1 MNASQLARL
10 NAKDG
15 IVIGLMGTD
24 VTYKIELTNGVS
36 LGQIYANDN
45 EDVLLGQVNGLEYSQ
60 DNGQTWHDY
69 TATLADGVRFGG
81 NQTVLVRKKATGTT
95 LAGPTKSF
103 TFKASQDQ
111 ATSCYV
117 PLKNLSIFEVSFEA
131 KNNPAT
137 NFLDGNPNTSWESQA
152 DGQRYF
158 AFALD
163 KPRYINKLQY
173 QTTANT
179 GAMQSCM
186 VYTSMDG
193 QS

>member
-10 NAKDG
+10 NAKNG

-45 EDVLLGQVNGLEYSQ
+45 EDVLLGQVNGLKYSQ

-69 TATLADGVRFGG
+69 TA
-81 NQTVLVRKKATGTT
+81 T

-117 PLKNLSIFEVSFEA
+117 PLKNLSVFEVSFEA